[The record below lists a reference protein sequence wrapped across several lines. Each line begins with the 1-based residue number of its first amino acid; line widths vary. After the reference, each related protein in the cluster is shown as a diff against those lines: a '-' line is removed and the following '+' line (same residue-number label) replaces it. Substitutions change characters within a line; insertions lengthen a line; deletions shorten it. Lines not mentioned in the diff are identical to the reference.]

1 MQFRVVVEDNAVVNP
16 KSATATVT
24 VSITRDTSP
33 PRFIQDPYSTTINYD
48 EQVGSAVYLLSA
60 TDPDLIVSWL
70 EFSVGIAVSSHSLFA
85 GEYV

>member
-1 MQFRVVVEDNAVVNP
+1 MLSHQNNKCTYYTITGGLQFRVVVEDNAVVNP

-60 TDPDLIVSWL
+60 TDPDLIVS
-70 EFSVGIAVSSHSLFA
+70 
-85 GEYV
+85 